1 MRPSEGT
8 SSFRRSPGCRQKGLL
23 MRMTLRWT
31 VLTVALVLL
40 FAPGAAWAQPVF
52 TPSQDPL
59 AGAQV
64 FGAKGCSKC
73 HSVNGVGGKVGPDLA
88 KISRP
93 RTFYD
98 LAADMWNHLQK
109 MSAKWQEFGVTRPRL
124 DSREAADLVGFL
136 FTLNYFD
143 SPGNAAVGRKLFT
156 EKRCVL
162 CHTYQGTGGVV
173 GPNLDHLGQFRSPI
187 YVASAMWNH
196 GPQMAEKMK
205 EKGIERPT
213 FTGTELKDL
222 IAYLAPATA
231 GPQEGPIYALPG
243 RPETGRQL
251 FAEKRC
257 IECHAVGGVGGK
269 VGPDLVERGVRQSP
283 IEFAA
288 TIWNKAPLMMAAMKP
303 RGITVPQLTPAE
315 MADIVAYLYSV
326 RYFGNAGNVSNGW
339 TVATRKGC
347 LTCHAVR
354 GERGKPASDVTKWKG
369 LDTPAATLA
378 ALWNHAV
385 VTPPSIGGQKA
396 EWPLFKPQEMADLIA
411 LLQSLGT
418 AQPPKSS

>member
-1 MRPSEGT
+1 
-8 SSFRRSPGCRQKGLL
+8 
-23 MRMTLRWT
+23 MRMTPWWA
-31 VLTVALVLL
+31 VLAVALVLSGL
-40 FAPGAAWAQPVF
+40 GTAWAQPVF
-52 TPSQDPL
+52 TASQDPL

-64 FGAKGCSKC
+64 FGAKGCAKC

-88 KISRP
+88 KIPRP

-109 MSAKWQEFGVTRPRL
+109 MSGRMQEMGITRPRL
-124 DSREAADLVGFL
+124 DAREAADLVGFL

-143 SPGNAAVGRKLFT
+143 TPGNAEAGKKLFT
-156 EKRCVL
+156 EKKCVL
-162 CHTYQGTGGVV
+162 CHTYQGMGGVV
-173 GPNLDHLGQFRSPI
+173 GPSLEHLGQFRSPI
-187 YVASAMWNH
+187 YVAAAMWNH

-213 FTGTELKDL
+213 FTGNELRDL
-222 IAYLAPATA
+222 IAYLVPATA
-231 GPQEGPIYALPG
+231 GSQEGPVYALPG
-243 RPETGRQL
+243 RPEVGRQL

-257 IECHAVGGVGGK
+257 VECHAVGGVGGK

-283 IEFAA
+283 IEFAT
-288 TIWNKAPLMMAAMKP
+288 TIWNKEPKMAEAMKA
-303 RGITVPQLTPAE
+303 RGIALPQLTPAE

-326 RYFGNAGNVSNGW
+326 RYFGAAGNVQNGW

-354 GERGKPASDVTKWKG
+354 GERGKPASDVAKWKG
-369 LDTPAATLA
+369 LDSPAAVLA

-418 AQPPKSS
+418 KQAPPPPRG